1 MRGMPIA
8 DHRSDQIVTP
18 EGGIMFRR
26 PTFTDVLR
34 ARRIVSRYLPRTP
47 LLPSLSLSKLLGC
60 QLHLKFENHQ
70 PIGAFKVRGGLNLV
84 SALGTSERARGVIT
98 ASTGNHGQSIAYAAR
113 SFGVRAVIV
122 MPEEAN
128 PDKVESMVNLGA
140 EIVFFGQDFE
150 EARVKAEQLAHD
162 QGMYHVHPANE
173 PLLIA
178 GVGTYGLEILE
189 DLPEV
194 QTIIV
199 PVGAGSGICGTS
211 IVAKSIHPQIRVIGV
226 QAEKAPSVYLSWK
239 ERRMVDTP
247 SCDTFAEGLATRS
260 AFELPLSIM
269 RDLVDDIILVSEDEL
284 KHAIVLLL
292 EKAHTLA
299 EGAGAA
305 STAAAIKLKHN
316 LQRQTVVCVL
326 SGGNLPLS
334 TLQRILADTRP
345 SMLQTLAGHEFA
357 NLAPEV
363 RQ

>member
-1 MRGMPIA
+1 MLIGGR
-8 DHRSDQIVTP
+8 RSDETVAP
-18 EGGIMFRR
+18 KGGIMFRR

-34 ARRIVSRYLPRTP
+34 ARHIVSRYLPRTP
-47 LLPSLSLSKLLGC
+47 LLPSLSLSKLLGFH
-60 QLHLKFENHQ
+60 LYLKFENHQ

-84 SALGTSERARGVIT
+84 AALGPDERARGVIT

-140 EIVFFGQDFE
+140 EIIFVGQDFE
-150 EARVKAEQLAHD
+150 EARLKAEQMARD
-162 QGMYHVHPANE
+162 QGMYYVHPANE

-178 GVGTYGLEILE
+178 GVGTYGLEIVE

-199 PVGAGSGICGTS
+199 PVGAGSGICGTA
-211 IVAKSIHPQIRVIGV
+211 IVAKSIRPQIHVIGV

-247 SCDTFAEGLATRS
+247 SCETLAEGLATRT

-269 RDLVDDIILVSEDEL
+269 RDLVDEIILVSEDEL
-284 KHAIVLLL
+284 KHAIALLL
-292 EKAHTLA
+292 EKVHTVA

-305 STAAAIKLKHN
+305 STAAAIKLKHR
-316 LQRQTVVCVL
+316 LQGQTVVCVL

-334 TLQRILADTRP
+334 TLQRILAETRP
-345 SMLQTLAGHEFA
+345 MVQPSASDVFA
-357 NLAPEV
+357 NTDPPV
-363 RQ
+363 RH